1 MEFAYHIIHCE
12 NHLDETTKEQ
22 RLLNMQ
28 QIRDRIFGDPVI
40 HIFDAV
46 DGNDFGPNIQQYVQS
61 YDPQLY
67 VSFDNHMT
75 NCEIGC
81 YLSHYLL
88 AKQGLLMESEFSVI
102 LEDDALILSE
112 DLHSDILEIAR
123 ETDFDIIFLGNL
135 NAHKGA
141 HYRDNIY
148 FLDETPC
155 WGTHALLLN
164 NKNAGKI
171 CEQLRHI
178 NIPIDNK
185 YTDLIRSGKLTG
197 FVIYPVLS
205 MPFAGKSTIH
215 GPS

>member
-1 MEFAYHIIHCE
+1 MDLVYHIIHCK
-12 NHLDETTKEQ
+12 NHLDERTKQQ
-22 RLLNMQ
+22 RLQNIQ
-28 QIRDRIFGDPVI
+28 KIHDRIFGDPVI
-40 HIFDAV
+40 KIFDAV
-46 DGNDFGPNIQQYVQS
+46 DGNAFSPDIQRVVQS

-88 AKQGLLMESEFSVI
+88 VKGITESGFSVI
-102 LEDDALILSE
+102 LEDDAQILSE
-112 DLHSDILEIAR
+112 DLHSEILEIAR
-123 ETDFDIIFLGNL
+123 ETEFDIIFLGNL
-135 NAHKGA
+135 NAHKGK
-141 HYRDNIY
+141 HYRYNIY

-155 WGTHALLLN
+155 WGTHALLIN

-171 CEQLRHI
+171 CEQLKHI

-197 FVIYPVLS
+197 FVIHPVLS
-205 MPFAGKSTIH
+205 IPFVGKSTIH
-215 GPS
+215 